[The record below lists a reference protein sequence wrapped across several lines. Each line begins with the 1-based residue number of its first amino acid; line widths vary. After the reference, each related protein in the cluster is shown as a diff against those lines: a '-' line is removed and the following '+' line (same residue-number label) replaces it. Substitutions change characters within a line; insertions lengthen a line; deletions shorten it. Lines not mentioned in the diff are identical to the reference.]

1 MTNESSSPHLLLLAG
16 VGGHT
21 PQDAL
26 VSLATITRR
35 VSLLFIDAWVPA
47 DRIRALWDASRLDGD
62 LVIVGTLDEA
72 VEAACALHARNP
84 LDGVVTYSE
93 LLLQPHA
100 RITARLGLPGSPVAA
115 VEIAQSKARQRFVFA
130 EKGVASPRFAVIGQ
144 PEQVAAAVAHVGLPA
159 VFKPS
164 LGAGSV
170 GVHRVDTLEQVQ
182 ASFQAFLAQASTFL
196 QRDPHALLEEP
207 MPLEG
212 DAGSAYANYVS
223 VESLLID
230 GEAIHLTVTD
240 RARLCHGYA
249 EEGLVMPSHLDK
261 AQQQRLIDEAE
272 RAIRAI
278 GLTHGAV
285 HTEVAWINGEPKI
298 IEVNARAGG
307 PIPSMF
313 EAAADYDYAADI
325 ARAYLNIR
333 SGQRPQFRQVAWH
346 RFMPIPEGEW
356 QVVSQTQV
364 EEVMARLPAIV
375 YLSPRFQPGQ
385 KVSRQLTLHL
395 ASFMVVAP
403 TAEEAMALVA
413 AVEEALAI
421 RLEPLAPAVH
431 AGTAS

>member
-1 MTNESSSPHLLLLAG
+1 MISSPHLLLLAG

-21 PQDAL
+21 PQEAL
-26 VSLATITRR
+26 VSLAAITRR
-35 VSLLFIDAWVPA
+35 VSMLFIDAWVPA
-47 DRIRALWDASRLDGD
+47 DRIRTLWEESKLDGE
-62 LVIVGTLDEA
+62 LVVVSTLDEA
-72 VEAACALHARNP
+72 VEAACALHARNA

-100 RITARLGLPGSPVAA
+100 RITARLGLPGSPVEA
-115 VEIAQSKARQRFVFA
+115 VEIAQSKARQRVVFA
-130 EKGVASPRFAVIGQ
+130 EKGVASPRFAVISQ
-144 PEQVAAAVAHVGLPA
+144 AEQVEAGVAHVGLPA

-170 GVHRVDTLEQVQ
+170 GVHRVHTLEQVQ
-182 ASFQAFLAQASTFL
+182 ASFQTFLKQASTFL
-196 QRDPHALLEEP
+196 QHDPHVLLEEP

-212 DAGSAYANYVS
+212 DADSPYANYVS

-240 RARLCHGYA
+240 RARLRHGYV
-249 EEGLVMPSHLDK
+249 EEGLIMPSRLPEQ
-261 AQQQRLIDEAE
+261 QQQRLIEEAE

-285 HTEVAWINGEPKI
+285 HTEVAWIHGEPKI

-313 EAAADYDYAADI
+313 ESAANYDYAAEI

-333 SGQRPQFRQVAWH
+333 SGLKPQFQRVSWH
-346 RFMPIPEGEW
+346 RFVPIPEGEW
-356 QVVSQTQV
+356 KVVSQTPV
-364 EEVMARLPAIV
+364 AEVMARLPGIV

-395 ASFMVVAP
+395 ASFMVTAP
-403 TAEEAMALVA
+403 TAEEARALVA
-413 AVEEALAI
+413 EVEKVLAI
-421 RLEPLAPAVH
+421 RLEPVMPEAMQ
-431 AGTAS
+431 AGGLS

>member
-16 VGGHT
+16 VGGYT

-26 VSLATITRR
+26 VSLATLTRR
-35 VSLLFIDAWVPA
+35 VSMLFIDAWVPA
-47 DRIRALWDASRLDGD
+47 DRIRAMWEASRLDGD

-72 VEAACALHARNP
+72 VEAACALHVRNP

-100 RITARLGLPGSPVAA
+100 RITARLGLPGSSVAA
-115 VEIAQSKARQRFVFA
+115 VEIAQSKARQRVVFA
-130 EKGVASPRFAVIGQ
+130 EKGVASPRFAVISQ
-144 PEQVAAAVAHVGLPA
+144 QEQVAAAVAHVGLPA

-182 ASFQAFLAQASTFL
+182 ASFQTFLTQTSTFL
-196 QRDPHALLEEP
+196 QCDPHVLLEEP

-212 DAGSAYANYVS
+212 DADSAYANYVS

-230 GEAIHLTVTD
+230 GEAIHLAVTD
-240 RARLCHGYA
+240 RARLRHGYV
-249 EEGLVMPSHLDK
+249 EEGLIMPSHL
-261 AQQQRLIDEAE
+261 AAQQQQRLIDEAE
-272 RAIRAI
+272 RAIHAI

-285 HTEVAWINGEPKI
+285 HTEVAWINDEPKI

-307 PIPSMF
+307 PTPSMF
-313 EAAADYDYAADI
+313 KAAADYDYAADI

-333 SGQRPQFRQVAWH
+333 SGQRPQFQQVAWH

-356 QVVSQTQV
+356 QVVSQTPV
-364 EEVMARLPAIV
+364 AEVMARLPAIV

-421 RLEPLAPAVH
+421 RLEPLAQ